1 MSLLRLENVV
11 QRHVERRTGREFE
24 ALRVHEL
31 SIEAGEIL
39 AVVGP
44 NGSGKSTL
52 LEALAFLVR
61 PSDGR
66 ALLDGVDAWQ
76 DGKALWARRRVP
88 MLLQC
93 TYLFTGSV
101 QDNVMYGLRVR
112 GMGRAKA
119 RRRAEQALR
128 TVGLAELAR
137 RRHAELSGG
146 ERRRVA
152 LARLLALDSPV
163 IVLDEPTAGL
173 DHESERLIE
182 DVIRSINRERGTTV
196 IMASHN
202 HRQAVGLSTRMVS
215 LIDGKLMPVNLDNLL
230 FGTMRRTGGGGLEF
244 RERRG
249 WVQLFNQEQMAVDVW
264 EGVGPVEGPV
274 KVTIAAGSIAV
285 ASAAGADAPGLTGE
299 IDVMRRRRG
308 VCRIGV
314 MLHNGPHL
322 HAELPLE
329 EFAAL
334 DLRLGA
340 RVVLHVKKDAVR
352 VLAAGL
358 SQ

>member
-11 QRHVERRTGREFE
+11 QRHVERRTGRAFE
-24 ALRVHEL
+24 ALRVREL
-31 SIEAGEIL
+31 SVEAGEIL

-61 PSDGR
+61 PSSGR
-66 ALLDGVDAWQ
+66 AFLDGVDAWQ
-76 DGKALWARRRVP
+76 DGKALWARRCVP
-88 MLLQC
+88 MLLQG

-112 GMGRAKA
+112 GTGRAES
-119 RRRAEQALR
+119 RQRAEQALH
-128 TVGLAELAR
+128 TVGLAELVR

-230 FGTMRRTGGGGLEF
+230 SGTMRRTAEGLEF

-249 WVQLFNQEQMAVDVW
+249 WVRLFSQEQMAVDAW

-274 KVTIAAGSIAV
+274 KVAIASGSIAV
-285 ASAAGADAPGLTGE
+285 AAASGSEAPGLTGQ
-299 IDVMRRRRG
+299 IDVMRHRRG
-308 VCRIGV
+308 VCRVGV
-314 MLHNGPHL
+314 MLKDGPHL
-322 HAELPLE
+322 HAELSLT

-340 RVVLHVKKDAVR
+340 RVVLQVKKGAVH
-352 VLAAGL
+352 VLATGPL
-358 SQ
+358 

>member
-11 QRHVERRTGREFE
+11 QRHAERRTGRAFE

-31 SIEAGEIL
+31 DVAAGEIL

-61 PSDGR
+61 PSEGK

-88 MLLQC
+88 MLLQH

-112 GMGRAKA
+112 GMGRAES
-119 RRRAEQALR
+119 RTRAEQALH
-128 TVGLAELAR
+128 TVGLTELAR

-163 IVLDEPTAGL
+163 IILDEPTASL
-173 DHESERLIE
+173 DRESERLIE
-182 DVIRSINRERGTTV
+182 DVVRTINKERGTTV
-196 IMASHN
+196 ILASHN

-215 LIDGKLMPVNLDNLL
+215 LIDGKLIPVNLDNLL
-230 FGTMRRTGGGGLEF
+230 FGTMRRTAAGLEF

-249 WVQLFNQEQMAVDVW
+249 WVQVFTPEQMTVDAW

-274 KVTIAAGSIAV
+274 KVVIASGSITIAAS
-285 ASAAGADAPGLTGE
+285 SESDAPGLTGE

-308 VCRIGV
+308 VCRVGV

-322 HAELPLE
+322 QTELPLA

-340 RVVLHVKKDAVR
+340 PVVLHIKNGAIC
-352 VLAAGL
+352 VLAAGPV
-358 SQ
+358 